1 MYDGIN
7 LQTAGYLIFLCI
19 VFLLN
24 NILEVFIIGLLI
36 VLISFSYLNFKNKCF
51 LGDSGTYF
59 CATLFALILIKTSN
73 KNIFYADQII
83 FLLIIPMLDMIRVII
98 LRLIRGKHPFKGD
111 KTHLHHIIGR
121 KINKLIVFIIIL
133 SLNIVA
139 YLSYLF
145 LYQKIFSLLITL
157 SLYLITLFYFRKK
170 MRFEFGKNWKNFL
183 NDLDKKIEEA
193 ERSLLIKLK
202 LENLNGY
209 KFLDIGC
216 GSGLFSLAAKNLGAK
231 VTSFDFDFDAVD
243 CAKILKEKYYKDDP
257 DWKID
262 QGSVLD
268 RNFLNNLGSFDIIY
282 SWGVLHH
289 TGDMWRAIDNV
300 KLISEKNC
308 LIFISIYNYQ
318 KFFSSFWTLIKKIYN
333 KFYYLR
339 FFDFYFFIL
348 SIISKFVKN
357 DYIW

>member
-1 MYDGIN
+1 MDLSNNNSLIIYLSFVLIYSFYFIYKFDFFLKKIKIYDKKNKDKLISCSGGIFIYVYVFISFCYFFLNIEHFSFVRNFFHNFSDQINFSLKEMLVFILMPSIFFAVGLFDDKYSLSANIRIFIFFIISIILISFDKDNFLTELNFSFVEKTFELNDIFSVIFTSLCIISFLVALNMYDGIN

-36 VLISFSYLNFKNKCF
+36 VLITFSYLNFKNKCF

-59 CATLFALILIKTSN
+59 CATMFALILIKSSN

-170 MRFEFGKNWKNFL
+170 NE
-183 NDLDKKIEEA
+183 I
-193 ERSLLIKLK
+193 
-202 LENLNGY
+202 
-209 KFLDIGC
+209 
-216 GSGLFSLAAKNLGAK
+216 
-231 VTSFDFDFDAVD
+231 
-243 CAKILKEKYYKDDP
+243 
-257 DWKID
+257 
-262 QGSVLD
+262 
-268 RNFLNNLGSFDIIY
+268 
-282 SWGVLHH
+282 
-289 TGDMWRAIDNV
+289 
-300 KLISEKNC
+300 
-308 LIFISIYNYQ
+308 
-318 KFFSSFWTLIKKIYN
+318 
-333 KFYYLR
+333 
-339 FFDFYFFIL
+339 
-348 SIISKFVKN
+348 
-357 DYIW
+357 

>member
-1 MYDGIN
+1 
-7 LQTAGYLIFLCI
+7 
-19 VFLLN
+19 
-24 NILEVFIIGLLI
+24 
-36 VLISFSYLNFKNKCF
+36 
-51 LGDSGTYF
+51 
-59 CATLFALILIKTSN
+59 
-73 KNIFYADQII
+73 
-83 FLLIIPMLDMIRVII
+83 
-98 LRLIRGKHPFKGD
+98 
-111 KTHLHHIIGR
+111 
-121 KINKLIVFIIIL
+121 
-133 SLNIVA
+133 
-139 YLSYLF
+139 
-145 LYQKIFSLLITL
+145 
-157 SLYLITLFYFRKK
+157 

-183 NDLDKKIEEA
+183 RDLDKKKIEEA

-257 DWKID
+257 SWKID
-262 QGSVLD
+262 RGSVLD

-318 KFFSSFWTLIKKIYN
+318 KYFSSFWTLIKKIYN

-339 FFDFYFFIL
+339 FFLIFIFSFYL
-348 SIISKFVKN
+348 LLPSLLKMIISGKKLDRGMSLFTDLKDWLGGYPFETATPNQIQDEFKKDFNLISLKTVGKKLGCNEFVFKKN
-357 DYIW
+357 N